1 MKLSNYNFPVQLSE
15 GKVVLFNTVTNK
27 YALFEHHT
35 YDILESDCEEYF
47 RTHPEGTKDLLENGF
62 LVKESVNELL
72 KVKNDFFARAYNSS
86 IYSVTLIPTTSCNLA
101 CEYCFVDKNARVMSA
116 ETCEVIEEYL
126 TNIIEKQSS
135 CLKYFQ
141 VKWFGGEPLLCPEI
155 IEHISDR
162 LIKKCDKKG
171 IVYHAKIFTN
181 LTTVTSE
188 IHNIMKKSRINEINT
203 TLDGYGEYNDR
214 RRCSKNGKNYF
225 DTIIKNILDLK
236 DDFCINIQINID
248 RSNQQEIPL
257 LLNYL
262 MEKNILEKNRVTVGF
277 NLVNDNDN
285 ITDKEQ
291 LYQYSQKESM
301 DLIDKYQTILGE
313 YAEYSMPAATL
324 NCFAMAKNSVVIDA
338 AGKLYKCYK
347 SEKDNIS
354 FGTVFDKQY
363 ELQDTQYQTLLCNP
377 FHRKECLKCSVF
389 PLCYGGCYN
398 ENKHT
403 LICSYKYILE
413 RKIKRYF
420 SQYCE

>member
-262 MEKNILEKNRVTVGF
+262 MEKTFWKKTGL
-277 NLVNDNDN
+277 L
-285 ITDKEQ
+285 
-291 LYQYSQKESM
+291 S
-301 DLIDKYQTILGE
+301 DLIWLMIMIILQI
-313 YAEYSMPAATL
+313 
-324 NCFAMAKNSVVIDA
+324 KNS
-338 AGKLYKCYK
+338 YT
-347 SEKDNIS
+347 NI
-354 FGTVFDKQY
+354 
-363 ELQDTQYQTLLCNP
+363 
-377 FHRKECLKCSVF
+377 RKKKVW
-389 PLCYGGCYN
+389 
-398 ENKHT
+398 
-403 LICSYKYILE
+403 I
-413 RKIKRYF
+413 
-420 SQYCE
+420 

>member
-1 MKLSNYNFPVQLSE
+1 
-15 GKVVLFNTVTNK
+15 
-27 YALFEHHT
+27 
-35 YDILESDCEEYF
+35 
-47 RTHPEGTKDLLENGF
+47 
-62 LVKESVNELL
+62 
-72 KVKNDFFARAYNSS
+72 
-86 IYSVTLIPTTSCNLA
+86 
-101 CEYCFVDKNARVMSA
+101 
-116 ETCEVIEEYL
+116 
-126 TNIIEKQSS
+126 
-135 CLKYFQ
+135 
-141 VKWFGGEPLLCPEI
+141 
-155 IEHISDR
+155 
-162 LIKKCDKKG
+162 
-171 IVYHAKIFTN
+171 
-181 LTTVTSE
+181 
-188 IHNIMKKSRINEINT
+188 
-203 TLDGYGEYNDR
+203 
-214 RRCSKNGKNYF
+214 
-225 DTIIKNILDLK
+225 
-236 DDFCINIQINID
+236 
-248 RSNQQEIPL
+248 
-257 LLNYL
+257 

-291 LYQYSQKESM
+291 LYKYSQKESM
-301 DLIDKYQTILGE
+301 DLIDEYQTILGE
-313 YAEYSMPAATL
+313 YAEYSMPASTL

-377 FHRKECLKCSVF
+377 FHRKECLKCNVF

>member
-1 MKLSNYNFPVQLSE
+1 MKLSNYNFPVKLSE
-15 GKVVLFNTVTNK
+15 DKTVLFNTITNK
-27 YALFEHHT
+27 YALFEHRT
-35 YDILESDCEEYF
+35 YDVLISDCEEYF
-47 RTHPEGTKDLLENGF
+47 ASHPEGTKDLLENGF
-62 LVKESVNELL
+62 LVKEDVNELL

-86 IYSVTLIPTTSCNLA
+86 IYSATIIPTTSCNLA
-101 CEYCFVDKNARVMSA
+101 CEYCFVDKNTRVMTL
-116 ETCEVIEEYL
+116 EICKVIEDYL
-126 TNIIEKQSS
+126 INIIEKQAD
-135 CLKYFQ
+135 CLKHFQ
-141 VKWFGGEPLLCPEI
+141 VKWFGGEPLLCPEV
-155 IEHISDR
+155 IEHISDN
-162 LIKKCDKKG
+162 LIKKCDEEG
-171 IVYHAKIFTN
+171 ILYHAKIFTN
-181 LTTVTSE
+181 LTIVTPK
-188 IHNIMKKSRINEINT
+188 IHNIMKKSRIKEINT
-203 TLDGYGEYNDR
+203 TLDGYGEYNDK
-214 RRCSKNGKNYF
+214 RRCSKNGKKYF
-225 DTIIKNILDLK
+225 DIIIRNILDLK
-236 DDFCINIQINID
+236 DDFRINIQVNID
-248 RSNQQEIPL
+248 KSNQQEIPE

-262 MEKNILEKNRVTVGF
+262 VEAKVLEKNKVTIGF

-285 ITDKEQ
+285 IADKEQ
-291 LYQYSQKESM
+291 LYQYSQQESM

-313 YAEYSMPAATL
+313 YAEYSMPVSTL

-377 FHRKECLKCSVF
+377 FNRKECLKCNVF

-398 ENKHT
+398 ETKHT